1 MQFVVSLAVLTMLG
15 CCEIAT
21 YMTKLKEEPYF
32 KNPVLTPRGLS
43 GWGFFDSIG
52 DMTLLIRP
60 PNFFNMAENNKTNI
74 FRKRRFCTFIWCNE
88 LIHVSYRK
96 NMKNPE
102 R

>member
-1 MQFVVSLAVLTMLG
+1 MNN
-15 CCEIAT
+15 
-21 YMTKLKEEPYF
+21 LKIDSFMFPICF
-32 KNPVLTPRGLS
+32 HLTPRGLR

-74 FRKRRFCTFIWCNE
+74 FRKKRFCTFIWCNE

>member
-1 MQFVVSLAVLTMLG
+1 MAILPQNMA
-15 CCEIAT
+15 
-21 YMTKLKEEPYF
+21 
-32 KNPVLTPRGLS
+32 LTPRRLR

-60 PNFFNMAENNKTNI
+60 PNFFNKAENNKTNI

>member
-1 MQFVVSLAVLTMLG
+1 MRFGKNKTRKPDSLP
-15 CCEIAT
+15 EIRG
-21 YMTKLKEEPYF
+21 F
-32 KNPVLTPRGLS
+32 FTPRGLR

-52 DMTLLIRP
+52 DITLLIRP

>member
-1 MQFVVSLAVLTMLG
+1 MKVLSPKFGCILYAVSERTPQGSGLSG
-15 CCEIAT
+15 
-21 YMTKLKEEPYF
+21 
-32 KNPVLTPRGLS
+32 LTPRGLR
-43 GWGFFDSIG
+43 GWGFFDSIC

-60 PNFFNMAENNKTNI
+60 PNFFNKAENNKTNI

>member
-1 MQFVVSLAVLTMLG
+1 MISG
-15 CCEIAT
+15 
-21 YMTKLKEEPYF
+21 P
-32 KNPVLTPRGLS
+32 TPRGLR
-43 GWGFFDSIG
+43 GWGFFDSIC

-102 R
+102 SNKTDFFPNHPQIREQN